1 MATVGTAGGHQLL
14 LGIADDLQ
22 PHGHNCSVFSL
33 HVSDT
38 TTSTARQPLYP
49 APYCI
54 PGDGQDIFGVG
65 PDPYKCKKSLQFFLS
80 KLYNCALKTL
90 IQAATQTLRE
100 CLK

>member
-65 PDPYKCKKSLQFFLS
+65 PDPYKCKKSLQFFLN
-80 KLYNCALKTL
+80 KL
-90 IQAATQTLRE
+90 
-100 CLK
+100 